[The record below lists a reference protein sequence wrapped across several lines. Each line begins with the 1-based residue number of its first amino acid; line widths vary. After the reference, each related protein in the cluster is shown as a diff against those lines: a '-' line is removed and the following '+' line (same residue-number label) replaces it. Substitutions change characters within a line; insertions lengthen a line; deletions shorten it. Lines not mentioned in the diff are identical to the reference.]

1 MLQAAF
7 IVPHPPLIIPEI
19 GRGDENGI
27 SDTIRSYEG
36 IADTIRQLKPDTVV
50 IISPHSI
57 MYRDYIHISPG
68 DSAHGTFASFRAPQV
83 QFDVAYD
90 RELSEKIA
98 NLSAEQLI
106 PAGFLGER
114 DPNLDHGFMVPLYFI
129 RDLIKDTKF
138 VRIGISGLSPQEHF
152 EFGKQIVRASD
163 ELGRRIVLI
172 ASGDLSHVLRE
183 DGPYGY
189 QPEGPQFDREL
200 ISIIQKDELAGLLDF
215 SDEFCTKAAECG
227 LRGFIMMAGALDGL
241 KYQSKVLSYE
251 GPFGVGYG
259 CAEFIVDPGQLQ

>member
-19 GRGDENGI
+19 GHGDEKEI
-27 SDTIRSYEG
+27 PETVHSYEA
-36 IADTIRQLKPDTVV
+36 IADKIRELKPETVV

-68 DSAHGTFASFRAPQV
+68 DTAHGTFASFRAPQV
-83 QFDVAYD
+83 SFDVAYD
-90 RELSEKIA
+90 SELSEKIA

-114 DPNLDHGFMVPLYFI
+114 DPNLDHGFMIPLYFI
-129 RDLIKDTKF
+129 RDLIDDTKF
-138 VRIGISGLSPQEHF
+138 VRIGISGLSPQQHF
-152 EFGKQIVRASD
+152 EFGKQIVKASD
-163 ELGRRIVLI
+163 ELGRKIVLI
-172 ASGDLSHVLRE
+172 ASGDLSHVLKA

-189 QPEGPQFDREL
+189 RPEGPQFDREL
-200 ISIIQKDELAGLLDF
+200 ISLIQKDELDGLLDF
-215 SDEFCTKAAECG
+215 SDEFCDKAAECG

-259 CAEFIVDPGQLQ
+259 CAEFIVDPDQPQ